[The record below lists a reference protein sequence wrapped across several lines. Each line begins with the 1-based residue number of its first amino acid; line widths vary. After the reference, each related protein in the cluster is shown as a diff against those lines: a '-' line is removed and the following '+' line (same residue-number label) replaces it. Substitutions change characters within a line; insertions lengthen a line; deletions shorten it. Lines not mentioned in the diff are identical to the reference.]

1 MELMPIL
8 NLFNYFPF
16 TKAHIDWTTNRMSS
30 VSFESPALATYLIS
44 IAGWMFSYVL
54 TEKGIKRFIPMF
66 LTIILS
72 FLSGSRAGIFVI
84 VIQVLILGMYLMKDK
99 KFKKLF
105 INIFLISLV
114 LGTLMMLF
122 YSKPIIGYVSS
133 KVMSFKTSDDVHAMS
148 NKTRFGIQTAMFEVF
163 LNNPLKG
170 TGYGLQAFESSK
182 LYPEWAVKGNWEF
195 RLKYLNDKHK
205 SFPPGFNL
213 YLRLLAETGVIGFI
227 LFMFLIV
234 IIFSWCYKKTFK
246 RQGLQSVIPL
256 MITISMVGFI
266 FNWLKMDTFRIY
278 FFWLCLTL
286 IILIQRQGTRD
297 KRKEN
302 NSFNTPLQ

>member
-1 MELMPIL
+1 MPIL

-54 TEKGIKRFIPMF
+54 TEKGFKRFIPMF

-84 VIQVLILGMYLMKDK
+84 VIQVLILVMYLMKDK
-99 KFKKLF
+99 RFKKLF
-105 INIFLISLV
+105 INIFLISSV

-122 YSKPIIGYVSS
+122 YSKPIIGYISS

-163 LNNPLKG
+163 LNNPIKG
-170 TGYGLQAFESSK
+170 AGYGLQAFESSK

-195 RLKYLNDKHK
+195 KYKYLNDKHK
-205 SFPPGFNL
+205 GFPPGFNL
-213 YLRLLAETGVIGFI
+213 YLRLLSETGVIGFTF
-227 LFMFLIV
+227 FMFLIV
-234 IIFSWCYKKTFK
+234 MLLSWCYKKTFK
-246 RQGLQSVIPL
+246 RQGFQSVIPL
-256 MITISMVGFI
+256 MITISMVGFA

-297 KRKEN
+297 ERKKN